1 MTKED
6 DKYRQGRSKKQYE
19 SSTKGAMIS
28 YIGCTILGIYAII
41 KWLMGW

>member
-19 SSTKGAMIS
+19 SSTKGAMIA
-28 YIGCTILGIYAII
+28 YIGVII
-41 KWLMGW
+41 IVLYKIISGFWF